1 MLFFLFFCKN
11 NSLLLSKRNLI
22 PMSRKVTI
30 IAIVLSVLIG
40 TSMHFVHHVPFFNHF
55 LGYIFPVKESVMAHM
70 KMVFYPM
77 LLLSLCLCIGHR
89 DIKEFGAPIL
99 AGLAMMPLIV
109 LAFFSYWV
117 FVRHELMAID
127 AVIYVAAMFGAV
139 LLARKWRNSPFV
151 REKWM
156 LWIVLAVVIIV
167 LTGFLTYHAPDWLV
181 FADLG

>member
-1 MLFFLFFCKN
+1 
-11 NSLLLSKRNLI
+11 
-22 PMSRKVTI
+22 
-30 IAIVLSVLIG
+30 
-40 TSMHFVHHVPFFNHF
+40 MHLVHH
-55 LGYIFPVKESVMAHM
+55 E
-70 KMVFYPM
+70 
-77 LLLSLCLCIGHR
+77 
-89 DIKEFGAPIL
+89 
-99 AGLAMMPLIV
+99 LI
-109 LAFFSYWV
+109 
-117 FVRHELMAID
+117 AID